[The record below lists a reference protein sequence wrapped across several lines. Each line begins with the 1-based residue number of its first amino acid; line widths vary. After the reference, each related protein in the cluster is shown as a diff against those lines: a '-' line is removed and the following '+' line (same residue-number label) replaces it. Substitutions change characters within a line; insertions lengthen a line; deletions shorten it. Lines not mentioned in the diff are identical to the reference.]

1 MRSRIV
7 LLTTLLAACSWL
19 GACLTSPLD
28 ATWGDTHGEIVSR
41 MTLHPD
47 ASHPAPDGLDSRTAE
62 TVIDGYYQD
71 QKQAGAPQAGFP
83 SIIQIDAN

>member
-19 GACLTSPLD
+19 GACRTSPLD
-28 ATWGDTHGEIVSR
+28 ATWGDAHAENASR
-41 MTLHPD
+41 MTLHPN
-47 ASHPAPDGLDSRTAE
+47 ASHPAPDGLDSRTAKS
-62 TVIDGYYQD
+62 VMDGYYKN
-71 QKQAGAPQAGFP
+71 QKQARAPQVGVP